1 MDIRVVDRD
10 KTQKEFDKADS
21 GFAKLIKEGFGSN
34 TLLYVQAEGEEGN
47 MQIEFGDKCCNIQMD
62 NEEIGEAYMY
72 INPDDDNDESADLWA
87 NSYPHNM
94 LCYNVGDAL
103 KILGTFI
110 DSGEPDGDYEWDVKD
125 I

>member
-1 MDIRVVDRD
+1 MDIKVVDRD

-72 INPDDDNDESADLWA
+72 INPDDDNDES
-87 NSYPHNM
+87 
-94 LCYNVGDAL
+94 VGL
-103 KILGTFI
+103 
-110 DSGEPDGDYEWDVKD
+110 
-125 I
+125 